1 MIPGKGEVEL
11 RLTTPRARSR
21 RRAHFYTGRLVR
33 LAVFWI
39 APVLLVL
46 CVAYVMAGRG

>member
-1 MIPGKGEVEL
+1 MIVRKGEVEL
-11 RLTTPRARSR
+11 RLTTARARPR
-21 RRAHFYTGRLVR
+21 RRAHWYTGRLVR
-33 LAVFWI
+33 LVVFWI